1 MTERPMTVYVAP
13 VGVSLFDDLLS
24 DSRARLKDAV
34 GEKASWRII
43 FQRRDD
49 IHNEKAELKD
59 PRAEAD
65 RVSERLIK
73 ETSDQGTARES
84 LESLIKEIKPEE
96 WPASLSAELSS
107 LASDRQGKHRLGIG
121 TGNDEM
127 VLLIA
132 SDTGKGLRAA
142 LFNAL
147 AMTEGDLD
155 RVDYLPDSGSS
166 LQIAPGRVA
175 IIRLS
180 GLDAEDSDRF
190 LDAMRELSG
199 FGPHFEKLM
208 ENPGSTCRF
217 HLTGGFRVAMPFL
230 MAFAEAL
237 RSLYPGQVS
246 AHARYEF
253 STIERS
259 IELPLSSP
267 RSDDLEGKLDGF
279 QEDGYLEGELPE
291 EGVWAGFAY
300 EKVPDTGRGR
310 WRLTPFGMA
319 LRELIPGIKQES

>member
-1 MTERPMTVYVAP
+1 MTERPMTVYVLP

-24 DSRARLKDAV
+24 GSSSRIEDAV
-34 GEKASWRII
+34 GDQDLGEEI
-43 FQRRDD
+43 FDNRDA
-49 IHNEKAELKD
+49 ISGSTGKLGD
-59 PRAEAD
+59 PQAEAD
-65 RVSERLIK
+65 RISEQLIK

-84 LESLIKEIKPEE
+84 LESLIKEIKPEK

-107 LASDRQGKHRLGIG
+107 LASDRGRRHRLEVA
-121 TGNDEM
+121 GNDEM

-147 AMTEGDLD
+147 AMTEGDLG
-155 RVDYLPDSGSS
+155 RVDYLPDAETP

-180 GLDAEDSDRF
+180 GLDAQDHDRF
-190 LDAMRELSG
+190 LAAMQELSG
-199 FGPHFEKLM
+199 FGPHFKKLLAHEK
-208 ENPGSTCRF
+208 STCRF

>member
-34 GEKASWRII
+34 GKDGPWRNI
-43 FQRRDD
+43 FQERDD

-84 LESLIKEIKPEE
+84 LESLIEKIKPEE

-107 LASDRQGKHRLGIG
+107 LASDRHGKHRLGIG

-155 RVDYLPDSGSS
+155 RVDYLPDADTP

-237 RSLYPGQVS
+237 RSLYGGRVS

-253 STIERS
+253 SSSDRS

-267 RSDDLEGKLDGF
+267 PKNRLKGMLSGFDENGYRNKVPPKGGAWEG
-279 QEDGYLEGELPE
+279 Y
-291 EGVWAGFAY
+291 AY
-300 EKVPDTGRGR
+300 EHIPETNR
-310 WRLTPFGMA
+310 WRLNPFGMA
-319 LRELIPGIKQES
+319 LRELLPETQQEP